1 MWAWGTAGGVGWTLL
16 VVLVGHCW
24 WCWLDT
30 AGGVGCCT
38 GIANLSHGLILAAI
52 EVKPFIWLV
61 TNIKVDIFMDWE
73 GNQKVVVGM
82 TGETAH
88 VG

>member
-1 MWAWGTAGGVGWTLL
+1 MWAWGTAGGVGW
-16 VVLVGHCW
+16 
-24 WCWLDT
+24 CWLLYWDCKSFSRFDFSCYRSET
-30 AGGVGCCT
+30 
-38 GIANLSHGLILAAI
+38 IHL
-52 EVKPFIWLV
+52 LV